1 MQSDPTLLTVHQRAA
16 LIGRAAEAGLR
27 RIEAVSFVNP
37 AQVPQMAG
45 STELMAVLNDRSSCA
60 WRDDVSLIGLV
71 LNGRGLQQAVECGV
85 DEINVVV
92 VCTDTF
98 AERNQGRTTDGL
110 IDVWRQ
116 VAGPAGD
123 AGLRTTV
130 TVSAAF
136 GCPYEGEVATQ
147 RVADVVARIVD
158 AAVPDEL
165 ALADSVGAA
174 GPVEV
179 RERLDAASLAAPG
192 VALRCHFHNTR
203 NTGMANVVA
212 AVEWGVAA
220 VDSSLG
226 GIGGC
231 PFAPKATGNVPTEDV
246 AYLLHRMGVH
256 TGTDL
261 TVLAEVGPWLEE
273 LLGHPVPGLLSKA
286 GLFG

>member
-1 MQSDPTLLTVHQRAA
+1 
-16 LIGRAAEAGLR
+16 
-27 RIEAVSFVNP
+27 
-37 AQVPQMAG
+37 
-45 STELMAVLNDRSSCA
+45 
-60 WRDDVSLIGLV
+60 
-71 LNGRGLQQAVECGV
+71 
-85 DEINVVV
+85 
-92 VCTDTF
+92 
-98 AERNQGRTTDGL
+98 
-110 IDVWRQ
+110 
-116 VAGPAGD
+116 
-123 AGLRTTV
+123 V